1 MRIDARAVERLRVH
15 FRPRAYLRLTPLR
28 FAATPLGM
36 GFGETRFASPSQTFR
51 LLYIAR
57 TLVTAIAETV
67 VRDRFVGRA
76 ARRVTEEEIEG
87 WGVVAVTATEPLSL
101 LDLRTTGAVMLGI
114 PTNAVRGKAHG
125 TGRRFSEALYRGFPK
140 LDGILYPSRLTNDP
154 CVAVYDRAVAKLEA
168 GEVRPV
174 IRQPR
179 LVPALAALNVTVL
192 AK

>member
-1 MRIDARAVERLRVH
+1 MRIDARAVERLRVD
-15 FRPRAYLRLTPLR
+15 FRPRGYLRLTPLR

-36 GFGETRFASPSQTFR
+36 GFGETRFASPSQAFR
-51 LLYIAR
+51 LLYTAR
-57 TLVTAIAETV
+57 TLVTAIAETI

-76 ARRVTEEEIEG
+76 ARRLTEEEIEG

-125 TGRRFSEALYRGFPK
+125 TGRRFSEALYRGFPE
-140 LDGILYPSRLTNDP
+140 LDGILYPSRLTNDL
-154 CVAVYDRAVAKLEA
+154 CIAVYDRAVAKLEA
-168 GEVRPV
+168 GVVRPV
-174 IRQPR
+174 IRQAR